1 VIGLDTSH
9 QMLQMANVQTRYHKA
24 KDTFDSTLHKQEGSQ
39 ATPKF
44 IRSNAESTKFE
55 DKTFDLVTIMYLCHE
70 APKLGRYK
78 IFREARRL
86 LKPGGT
92 LAVVDISPEYSPSAT
107 MLAGEP
113 YVLEYQENIHEQIE
127 KIQGF
132 GEREYRV
139 VVPGHVGMW
148 LNTRL

>member
-1 VIGLDTSH
+1 
-9 QMLQMANVQTRYHKA
+9 MLQMAKLQTKYNRA
-24 KDTFDSTLHKQEGSQ
+24 LSNFNSTLHKQSSGGH
-39 ATPKF
+39 ATPHF
-44 IRSNAESTKFE
+44 IRSNAEKTKFS
-55 DKTFDLVTIMYLCHE
+55 DGAFDLVTIMYLCHE

-92 LAVVDISPEYSPSAT
+92 LCVVDISPEYSPSES

-113 YVLEYQENIHEQIE
+113 YVLEYQENIHSQIE
-127 KIQGF
+127 TITGF
-132 GEREYRV
+132 EDREYKV

-148 LNTRL
+148 LNTRSG